1 MVEPLRWLKANRCRQ
16 GLYFAFMFRE
26 GHLSM
31 SPRGWSVWQG
41 AGPERFDDTG
51 ENPSGAPRKSLKGE

>member
-1 MVEPLRWLKANRCRQ
+1 
-16 GLYFAFMFRE
+16 
-26 GHLSM
+26 M